1 VHKEVTKQIHMI
13 KGLVQITSSD
23 SIALYE
29 QIEFGLLFA
38 YKHWSTTEAQQYMFD
53 CGSSNV
59 LCNTREL

>member
-38 YKHWSTTEAQQYMFD
+38 YKH
-53 CGSSNV
+53 
-59 LCNTREL
+59 